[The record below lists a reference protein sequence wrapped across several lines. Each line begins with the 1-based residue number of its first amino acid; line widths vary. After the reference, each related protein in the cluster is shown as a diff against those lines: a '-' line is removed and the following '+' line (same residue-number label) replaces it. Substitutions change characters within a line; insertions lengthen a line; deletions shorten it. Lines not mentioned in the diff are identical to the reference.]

1 MALGVRSYGNA
12 LLVQNIYNPENLS
25 DRIPALKAFAYKIL
39 EPTLTCT
46 EEECGTAVGRLL
58 QIPEAALVGLVRL
71 DNNQVIVD
79 QDVADWINAGT
90 YTVRV
95 RDTGNCVTEGGFCR
109 NCGTGYQARIGEP
122 SSPALGEQ
130 KTFVSSP
137 RSYQNYIAA
146 TFSGASM
153 GWLSLASDPLPTIPS
168 NWSTITTHGEM
179 DRLCRLLQ
187 PLGLPRDDYDYLF
200 TVEDILERALLIIGT
215 YGVYGYA

>member
-12 LLVQNIYNPENLS
+12 LLAQNIYKPENLS
-25 DRIPALKAFAYKIL
+25 NKVPALKAFARKIL

-46 EEECGTAVGRLL
+46 EEECGTTVGRLL
-58 QIPEAALVGLVRL
+58 QVPEAALVGLVRL
-71 DNNQVIVD
+71 DNNQTITDDDIVY
-79 QDVADWINAGT
+79 WIENDI

-95 RDTGNCVTEGGFCR
+95 RDSANCLTEGGFCR
-109 NCGTGYQARIGEP
+109 NCGRGYQHRILDPG
-122 SSPALGEQ
+122 SPALGDR
-130 KTFVSSP
+130 KTFASSA

-153 GWLSLASDPLPTIPS
+153 GWLPLAADPLPTVPD
-168 NWSTITTHGEM
+168 NWGVVTNHGEM
-179 DRLCRLLQ
+179 DRMCRLLSK
-187 PLGLPRDDYDYLF
+187 LGVPSDDYAYLF